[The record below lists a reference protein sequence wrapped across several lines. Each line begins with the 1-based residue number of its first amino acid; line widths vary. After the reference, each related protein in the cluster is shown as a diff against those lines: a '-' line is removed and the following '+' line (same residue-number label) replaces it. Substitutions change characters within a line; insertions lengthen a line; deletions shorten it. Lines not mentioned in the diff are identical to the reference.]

1 MGKILLNPL
10 GSKRIVSI
18 SFDILTYFIGFLGFF
33 KGILSMLNSFCI
45 SGKNN
50 EVVVEKMKDFSFQCI
65 TRGNK
70 CDFSLSEEK
79 EKLCC

>member
-10 GSKRIVSI
+10 GSKRTVNI
-18 SFDILTYFIGFLGFF
+18 SFDILTCFIGFLGFF

-50 EVVVEKMKDFSFQCI
+50 EVMGEKNERLLFAI
-65 TRGNK
+65 HNK
-70 CDFSLSEEK
+70 GEQWDFSLSEEK
-79 EKLCC
+79 EKLCG